1 MIPNRPTI
9 NFANTTIE
17 LFDPNLTTDYLNTI
31 TFSDPSSVQTS
42 SSSNDDENFKMMGGG
57 GGGGG
62 GRGGRGEG
70 DCGGGYVLPPAQLQ
84 LPTLKRHHT
93 ESEIGDLPTSS
104 FSLRIRQP
112 SVDIVNECLIE
123 EYSTARGRTPRIAH
137 ENALHLAEISPK
149 YDVELIC
156 NKHILKGPHFPTMK
170 KSLSWSGV
178 IEKVKKYND
187 TSPVAKI

>member
-9 NFANTTIE
+9 NFGNTTIQ
-17 LFDPNLTTDYLNTI
+17 LFDTTLNTDYLNTT

-42 SSSNDDENFKMMGGG
+42 SSSNDDDENFKMMGGG

-62 GRGGRGEG
+62 GGGF
-70 DCGGGYVLPPAQLQ
+70 VLPPPPPQ
-84 LPTLKRHHT
+84 LPHLKRHHT
-93 ESEIGDLPTSS
+93 ESEISDLPTT

-112 SVDIVNECLIE
+112 STDIINECLIE
-123 EYSTARGRTPRIAH
+123 EYSTARGRTLAIAH

-149 YDVELIC
+149 NTIYPA
-156 NKHILKGPHFPTMK
+156 NHILKGPHFPKMQ

-178 IEKVKKYND
+178 MEEVKEYND
-187 TSPVAKI
+187 TSPVVRIQKN